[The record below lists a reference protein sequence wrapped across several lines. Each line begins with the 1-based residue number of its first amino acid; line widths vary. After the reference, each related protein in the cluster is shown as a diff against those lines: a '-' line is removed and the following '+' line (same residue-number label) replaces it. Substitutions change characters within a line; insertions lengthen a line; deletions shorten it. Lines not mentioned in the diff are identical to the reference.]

1 MSIARNDLYSI
12 GLDERDRLNKEL
24 GGGFPPGSIVLIE
37 GDYGAGKSAMSQR
50 FSYGLCE
57 EDHSVTLLS
66 TELTVGSFLEQM
78 HSLNYGMVNHLLDE
92 QILFLHADIGES
104 KNSFTDTG
112 SDDEDDRMDLLKR
125 LMEAEVMWDSDVVI
139 IDTFDA
145 ILRNDPTFEAL
156 VRQNEERQAAL
167 EIISFFRDVI
177 ADGKVI
183 VLTVDPTTLDEE
195 ALGPFR
201 SIADVFLELEMVEVG
216 NDVRRQISVLR
227 FAGMGEQVGDTIGY
241 SVRSGTGIVIESR
254 SVA

>member
-1 MSIARNDLYSI
+1 MSIARNELYSI
-12 GLDERDRLNKEL
+12 GLKERDRLDKEL

-57 EDHSVTLLS
+57 EGHSVTLLS

-78 HSLNYGMVNHLLDE
+78 HSLDYGMVNHLLDE
-92 QILFLHADIGES
+92 SILFLHADIGES
-104 KNSFTDTG
+104 KSSFTDPDG
-112 SDDEDDRMDLLKR
+112 DDERMDLLKR
-125 LMEAEVMWDSDVVI
+125 LMEAEVMWESDVVI

-167 EIISFFRDVI
+167 EIISFFRNVI
-177 ADGKVI
+177 SDGKVI